1 MDFGFLAKTL
11 LFRGMTPQEI
21 EGMLGCLGYTQKQ
34 FKKGEFI
41 YRVGDQVSSV
51 GMVLSGSVLIENDD
65 PWGNHNLLSK
75 IEPGQVFAE
84 TYACVPEET
93 LLVNVVAQE
102 LTDVLFLD
110 VKSVLQICSGAC
122 VCHRKLISNLLSIS
136 SQKNLSLSRRMFYTS
151 AKSIRGRLLSYLSDQ
166 MIRQG
171 STSLTI
177 PLNRQQ
183 LADYLNVDRSA
194 LSNELGKMKREG
206 LLQVEKNHFLLYDV
220 SDMY

>member
-1 MDFGFLAKTL
+1 MDFEFLSKTL
-11 LFRGMTPQEI
+11 LFRGMSPQEI
-21 EGMLGCLGYTQKQ
+21 QGMLGCLGYEQKQ
-34 FKKGEFI
+34 FPKGAFI
-41 YRVGDQVSSV
+41 YRVGERVASV
-51 GMVLSGSVLIENDD
+51 GMVLSGSVFIENDD
-65 PWGNHNLLSK
+65 PWGNHNLLGR

-84 TYACVPEET
+84 TYACVPDET

-102 LTDVLFLD
+102 PTDVLFLD
-110 VKSVLQICSGAC
+110 VKSVLHICSGAC
-122 VCHRKLISNLLSIS
+122 GCHRKLISNLLSIA

-166 MIRQG
+166 MIQQG

-194 LSNELGKMKREG
+194 LSNELGKMKRDG
-206 LLQVEKNHFLLYDV
+206 LLRVEKNHFLLYDV
-220 SDMY
+220 SDIY